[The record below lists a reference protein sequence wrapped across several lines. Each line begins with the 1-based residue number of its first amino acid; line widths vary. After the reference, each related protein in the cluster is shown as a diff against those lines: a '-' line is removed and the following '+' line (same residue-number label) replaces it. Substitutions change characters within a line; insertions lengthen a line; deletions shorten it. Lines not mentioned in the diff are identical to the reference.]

1 MSFSMIVGRYEIVAT
16 SGVENGSV
24 RVGKSEAEAY
34 DVIDRKRGGH
44 ARLEN
49 KASRWTL
56 LGFTAFVD
64 RRAHKVYLCCIDAP

>member
-34 DVIDRKRGGH
+34 DGSTANEVVMPGWRSR
-44 ARLEN
+44 
-49 KASRWTL
+49 ASRWTL

-64 RRAHKVYLCCIDAP
+64 RRAHKVYLCCIDTP